1 MNSPARQR
9 VVMILVVVGILLALV
24 LVAFLTMLWAR
35 ESSVRDTV
43 ASS

>member
-24 LVAFLTMLWAR
+24 LVAFLTMLWA
-35 ESSVRDTV
+35 
-43 ASS
+43 